1 LVAEEAHNP
10 RKGGSDIMSKML
22 GVLEAVM
29 LCLVLSFSVTIVMA
43 KQGQPTSE
51 AQQGQEESKTISG
64 TVSSVSDSALTVV
77 DSEQTEHAFVVSGAT
92 KVTKAGQDAT
102 LADVKTNDTVTV
114 EAKKGADD
122 RWTAVRV
129 SVS

>member
-1 LVAEEAHNP
+1 
-10 RKGGSDIMSKML
+10 MSKVL
-22 GVLEAVM
+22 VVLEAAM
-29 LCLVLSFSVTIVMA
+29 LCLVLSFSVTIA
-43 KQGQPTSE
+43 KQDQPTPE

-77 DSEQTEHAFVVSGAT
+77 DSDQSEHTFVVSGAT
-92 KVTKAGQDAT
+92 KVTKAGQEAT
-102 LADVKTNDTVTV
+102 LADVKANDTVTV

-122 RWTAVRV
+122 KWTAVSI